1 MRKRYFLSLLL
12 ACLACQSDSGLVFTP
27 QEYEGPQ
34 CESCPKVRVSIPLA
48 DEGKQLG
55 RVVNRAVREEII
67 HWLDYDE
74 EGQATTIPEAIE
86 AFGAGYEA
94 LRSEF
99 PDETIGWEATVE
111 ARTTYE
117 TPDVLT
123 LLLEGYIFTGGAHGF
138 TSSRYLNFNKK
149 EAAEMDTWQ
158 LFRDLEGF
166 EQFAESR
173 FREVHQIPSEADINS
188 TGFMFEDGIF
198 ELPENMGLEPEGLVL
213 LYNPYEVASYADG
226 PIRLVLKYED
236 IEPFLAIDAGM
247 APPPQ

>member
-1 MRKRYFLSLLL
+1 MRKRYLLSVLLIGL
-12 ACLACQSDSGLVFTP
+12 GCQSESGLVFTP
-27 QEYEGPQ
+27 VEFLGPD
-34 CESCPKVRVSIPLA
+34 CETCPKVRVSIPQA

-74 EGQATTIPEAIE
+74 EGQAETIPQAIE
-86 AFGAGYEA
+86 AFGAGFEA
-94 LRSEF
+94 LRTEF

-117 TPDVLT
+117 SPDVLS
-123 LLLEGYIFTGGAHGF
+123 LLLEGYIFTGGAHGY

-149 EAAEMDTWQ
+149 DASEMDAWQ
-158 LFRDLEGF
+158 LFSDLEGF
-166 EQFAESR
+166 ERFAESR
-173 FREVHQIPSEADINS
+173 FRAAYQIPPEADINS

-226 PIRLVLKYED
+226 LIRLVLEYED
-236 IEPFLAIDAGM
+236 IKPFLAIDAGTET
-247 APPPQ
+247 PVQ